1 MVMQL
6 KLNPR
11 QKCYTKLL
19 SNIVSTGVAQTTST
33 AEMVNKNSFT
43 YTTLVYMQDIHKIAQ
58 QQLKYWYCSSYM
70 HGRIAAQNWFEKTSV

>member
-6 KLNPR
+6 KLNRR

-43 YTTLVYMQDIHKIAQ
+43 YTTCVHA
-58 QQLKYWYCSSYM
+58 
-70 HGRIAAQNWFEKTSV
+70 RNTQNSLATT

>member
-33 AEMVNKNSFT
+33 AEIVNKNSFT

-58 QQLKYWYCSSYM
+58 QQLKYWYSSSYM
-70 HGRIAAQNWFEKTSV
+70 HGRIAAQNCLEKTSV